1 MSRKMIHS
9 SLAVAVVEA
18 EVVAEVTDLRPATNV
33 VVAKPVVVARVAN
46 SSSTTTISQPY
57 ERAEVNSDIKKV
69 TVKCLRHCMSYYA
82 NDQSCFKSHCLS
94 LG

>member
-1 MSRKMIHS
+1 MKS
-9 SLAVAVVEA
+9 SNLAVVVVEVEVAVVA
-18 EVVAEVTDLRPATNV
+18 TDPRPATNV
-33 VVAKPVVVARVAN
+33 VVARPVVDARAPN
-46 SSSTTTISQPY
+46 SSSTTVSSQLY
-57 ERAEVNSDIKKV
+57 EQSEVNHDIKKV